1 MNTENL
7 RILIVIDF
15 YPMRNMIKNDLLIN
29 NYKHIH
35 SVENGFEALK
45 VCEEEKIDLIITD
58 SNLPEMSGID
68 LTRSIRSTEQTQQIP
83 ILMIMTDTESGQVN
97 EAIAAGVNDFM
108 VNPFTPDIL
117 FQKLGLISS
126 GKSPFIKNPVTT
138 NVADDSVIVKQSP
151 EASAD
156 SNAKILVVD
165 DVPSNIDVI
174 VGILSD
180 TYKINAAT
188 SGEKALK
195 IAANT
200 PMPDLI
206 LLDIMMPEMDGME
219 VCRQLK
225 NNPLTMD
232 IPVIFL
238 TAKTDAETAVEGF
251 SLGAVDYITKPV
263 NPLLLQARVRNH
275 IKLKKSQDDL
285 KSQVSTLLEMARLR
299 DELEQLSQSEINI
312 P

>member
-68 LTRSIRSTEQTQQIP
+68 FTRSIRSTEQTQQIP